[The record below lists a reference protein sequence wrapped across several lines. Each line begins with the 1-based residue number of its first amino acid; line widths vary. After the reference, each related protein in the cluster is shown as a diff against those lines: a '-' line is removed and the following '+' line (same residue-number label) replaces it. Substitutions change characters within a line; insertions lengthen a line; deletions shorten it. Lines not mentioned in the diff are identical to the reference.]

1 MTASYRRGVNEQ
13 QPTVLVLGAT
23 GKTGSRVTIDLVN
36 RGISVRTAARSG
48 ADVDFEWSERG
59 SYAVALK
66 AVDRVYLLAPIGRLD
81 FAEDVSAFLDEA
93 EAAGVQHVT
102 FLSAYGMQHAPQ
114 EVATRSVE
122 LDLMGRKRFGYT
134 ILRPAWF
141 MQNFS
146 ETFLKPIDGTIA
158 VPTGDGSEAFV
169 DAEDI
174 GAVAATTLA
183 DPVTHTGKA
192 YDLTGPASLT
202 VAEAAAIISEATG
215 RTFVHVDLD
224 RDAWIAGA
232 IANGIPADY
241 GAVLRQLTETIASG
255 NGSRP
260 EKTVEQITGRP
271 ARTFR
276 DFARKN
282 TAAWKETWRA
292 SK

>member
-1 MTASYRRGVNEQ
+1 MNEQ
-13 QPTVLVLGAT
+13 RPTVLVLGAT
-23 GKTGSRVTIDLVN
+23 GKTGSRVTADLVN

-48 ADVDFEWSERG
+48 ADVRFDWSERD
-59 SYAVALK
+59 SYAPALK
-66 AVDRVYLLAPIGRLD
+66 AVDRVYLIAPIGRLD
-81 FAEDVSAFLDEA
+81 FAADVSVFFDEA

-102 FLSAYGMQHAPQ
+102 FLSAYGMEHAPQ

-122 LDLMGRKRFGYT
+122 LDLVSRHRLGHT

-146 ETFLKPIDGTIA
+146 ETFLKPIDGAIA
-158 VPTGDGSEAFV
+158 VPTGDGAEAFI

-174 GAVAATTLA
+174 AAVAATTLA
-183 DPVTHTGKA
+183 DPATHTGAA
-192 YDLTGPASLT
+192 YNLTGPASLT
-202 VAEAAAIISEATG
+202 VAEAAAIISETTG
-215 RTFVHVDLD
+215 RTIIHLDPD
-224 RDAWIAGA
+224 RDTWIAGA
-232 IANGIPADY
+232 IATGIPADY

-260 EKTVEQITGRP
+260 DNTVEQITGTP

-282 TAAWKETWRA
+282 AAAWEEA